1 MHGSAR
7 RPKIVVS
14 GGGSGVVSHAG
25 SRLLA
30 ELADR
35 AGVTGGFTDVLA
47 GLRQRRAGH
56 DPGQIF
62 VDLAEVLAD
71 GGTTISDLAV
81 LTHQPDLFGPVA
93 STATA
98 CRVLDTIDEPLLAG
112 LRSARAAGRERVWLQ
127 AADTSRLPL
136 STPAGGRSCPGIRV
150 ANWFW
155 PAAAPMSCAEGW
167 PRSFGSSNRSTP
179 TSSVVSPAPVRFIHK
194 VASPP
199 WWASAAGWAEAAG
212 R

>member
-14 GGGSGVVSHAG
+14 GGGLGVVSRAG
-25 SRLLA
+25 LRL
-30 ELADR
+30 LADR

-71 GGTTISDLAV
+71 GATTISDLAV

-112 LRSARAAGRERVWLQ
+112 LRSARAAARERVWLG
-127 AADTSRLPL
+127 L
-136 STPAGGRSCPGIRV
+136 
-150 ANWFW
+150 
-155 PAAAPMSCAEGW
+155 
-167 PRSFGSSNRSTP
+167 
-179 TSSVVSPAPVRFIHK
+179 
-194 VASPP
+194 
-199 WWASAAGWAEAAG
+199 AAG

>member
-14 GGGSGVVSHAG
+14 DGGSRVVSHTG

-47 GLRQRRAGH
+47 GLRQRRALH
-56 DPGQIF
+56 DPGQVL
-62 VDLAEVLAD
+62 VDLAVMFAD

-98 CRVLDTIDEPLLAG
+98 WRVLDTIDEPLLAG
-112 LRSARAAGRERVWLQ
+112 LRSARAAARKRVWLR

-136 STPAGGRSCPGIRV
+136 STPAGGRSWPGIRV
-150 ANWFW
+150 QLDAAW
-155 PAAAPMSCAEGW
+155 PMPVPCSSTGPSRLLPWLRHPSGGPGRLPSRWTRCWSM
-167 PRSFGSSNRSTP
+167 RS
-179 TSSVVSPAPVRFIHK
+179 
-194 VASPP
+194 SPP
-199 WWASAAGWAEAAG
+199 RGGCSD
-212 R
+212 